1 MVMQQVSM
9 EEVLNQAIHREE
21 IAHSFYTKLIT
32 IVEDTVSK
40 DTLLYMANEEL
51 QHKEFLEK
59 YKRGELEGKSLNL
72 KMVLDGK
79 VVEALGPPELTERL
93 EHKDIFLVA
102 AERERESHEFYTKLA
117 ALQPEGELKI
127 LLLKFAQEELA
138 HKEKAEY
145 LYCNAAFPQT
155 DGG

>member
-1 MVMQQVSM
+1 MQQMSM

-21 IAHSFYTKLIT
+21 IAHSFYINLMN
-32 IVEDTVSK
+32 IVEDKVSK
-40 DTLLYMANEEL
+40 DTLVYMANEEL
-51 QHKEFLEK
+51 RHKEILEK
-59 YKRGELEGKSLNL
+59 YKSGEPEERALALNE
-72 KMVLDGK
+72 VIDGK
-79 VVEALGPPELTERL
+79 VVEALGPPEITERL

-102 AERERESHEFYTKLA
+102 AEREKASHEFYTKLA
-117 ALQPEGELKI
+117 ELQSEGELKK
-127 LLLKFAQEELA
+127 LLLKLAQEELG

>member
-1 MVMQQVSM
+1 MQQMSI

-21 IAHSFYTKLIT
+21 IAHSFYTNLMN
-32 IVEDTVSK
+32 IVEDKVSK
-40 DTLLYMANEEL
+40 DTLVYMANEEL
-51 QHKEFLEK
+51 RHKEILEK
-59 YKRGELEGKSLNL
+59 YKKGELGEKALALNE
-72 KMVLDGK
+72 VIDGK
-79 VVEALGPPELTERL
+79 VVETLGPPEITERL

-102 AERERESHEFYTKLA
+102 AKREKASHEFYTKLA
-117 ALQPEGELKI
+117 ELQPEGELKK
-127 LLLKFAQEELA
+127 LLLKLAQEELG

>member
-1 MVMQQVSM
+1 MEHLSL
-9 EEVLNQAIHREE
+9 EEVLNQAIEREE
-21 IAHSFYTKLIT
+21 IAHSFYKNLIT
-32 IVEDTVSK
+32 VVEDSVSK

-51 QHKEFLEK
+51 THKEFLEK
-59 YKRGELEGKSLNL
+59 YKKGELERNSLTL
-72 KMVLDGK
+72 KKVIDGK
-79 VVEALGPPELTERL
+79 VVEALGLPEITERL

-102 AERERESHEFYTKLA
+102 AEREKASHEFYTRLA
-117 ALQPEGELKI
+117 QLQPEGTLKD
-127 LLLKFAQEELA
+127 LLLKLAQEELS

>member
-1 MVMQQVSM
+1 MQKMSM
-9 EEVLNQAIHREE
+9 EEVLNQAIHREK
-21 IAHSFYTKLIT
+21 IAHSFYTNLIN
-32 IVEDTVSK
+32 IVEDKVSK

-51 QHKEFLEK
+51 KHKEFLEK
-59 YKRGELEGKSLNL
+59 YKSGELGGRSLNL
-72 KMVLDGK
+72 KMVVDGK
-79 VVEALGPPELTERL
+79 VLEALGPPEITERL

-102 AERERESHEFYTKLA
+102 AEREKGSHEFYAKLA
-117 ALQPEGELKI
+117 ALQPEGELKR
-127 LLLKFAQEELA
+127 LLLKLAQEELA